1 MSKSPSTGN
10 FVSDIN
16 QMYDQRGKKGNLADL
31 GIVQN
36 PALVSLL
43 SKLIQPKEKQRNS
56 VTSDSSA
63 SNTIFPGVEQIS
75 KQLMGRAEDSE
86 NAFKLFPDL
95 ELAAQI
101 IISSLLSPKDMVK
114 SKLNYRLEGSVL
126 PTQAAS
132 EILEILRDEIT
143 QNYHLEDKLYEI
155 IRNALFRNG
164 SHPMVILPEAAV
176 DNVINKGAVI
186 ATESI
191 NQMDLFIAG
200 DLTKVRSLGIL
211 GNPHTESKVVSALES
226 IFSPG
231 PVAKHYDESIY
242 TNKTSLPVDEDIEVD
257 HLVSLIKKST
267 TVVDNFHILKLPDVL
282 EISRNQKIASLS
294 KNRLAMVAESADGKN
309 KVTPGRLYE
318 MLYKNAPTDY
328 TPYSVIPGSVNLRRR
343 SVGRPLVIHVA
354 AEALIPVFIPG
365 DNSNHIGYFLA
376 VDVDGNPITLDSTVT
391 EFGQSLASGSGGDRS
406 GSSASGLLTERAR
419 RNLISDN
426 FTPMIDR
433 MSEIHAEI
441 VEKDLLER
449 LSRGIYAATELS
461 IGRNEDLSRIMLAR
475 AWKGRSTRLVYI
487 PAEYV
492 TYFAFNYHR
501 NGVGRSYIDDLSN
514 IISMRAMVLFSKIWA
529 MVRSSIST
537 IKTNI
542 TFDPRDP
549 DPVKT
554 IETVKHLVAKS
565 RQQYFPNG
573 LRSVQDFTD
582 WIHKA
587 GIMVTWDNH
596 PRLPNTHLDFEAK
609 NIDHVMPNDE
619 LEELLRHMCYMHF
632 GLAPETVDSA
642 AKADFAT
649 TVQNNSILFSRRILM
664 LGKTLSKHLSSAVQK
679 ISSSDSVIIDKIMLV
694 LNNHA
699 EAIMAVFTEE
709 EKAEYQANKVAFS
722 KFLVNDTLNRLIVS
736 VPEPDTTVTI
746 NQKTEIENYSDLI
759 DKVLDSIISPD
770 ILPEDLAGTA
780 SEHVGSLRNAWKGEL
795 MRRFYAENN
804 ITPEAFEIASR
815 NEDGKPLVDLN
826 TIVKTHSEN
835 VMAATID
842 LIKRMRPV
850 ITAGDLDLQNL
861 DAGDGA
867 ESESSSDSS
876 GDSES
881 DAGADDF
888 GSMDDDM
895 SMETPPD
902 EEMPEDEETPP
913 GEETEPATDDAESE
927 TKPDDV

>member
-1 MSKSPSTGN
+1 MPQSNTGN
-10 FVSDIN
+10 FVSDLS

-36 PALVSLL
+36 PALVSML

-56 VTSDSSA
+56 VTTDSSA
-63 SNTIFPGVEQIS
+63 SNTIFPGVDQIS

-126 PTQAAS
+126 PTHAAS

-164 SHPMVILPEAAV
+164 SHPVVILPEAAV
-176 DNVINKGAVI
+176 DDVINKGAII

-191 NQMDLFIAG
+191 NAMDLFVNG
-200 DLTKVRSLGIL
+200 DLAKVRSMGIL
-211 GNPHTESKVVSALES
+211 GNPHESNKAVTALES
-226 IFSPG
+226 LFTPG
-231 PVAKHYDESIY
+231 PEAKRYDERLY
-242 TNKTSLPVDEDIEVD
+242 VDNNSLPVDEDIEVGN
-257 HLVSLIKKST
+257 LASLMQKST
-267 TVVDNFHILKLPDVL
+267 SVVDNFHILKLPDVL

-294 KNRLAMVAESADGKN
+294 KSRLAMVAEAADDKTKN

-365 DNSNHIGYFLA
+365 DSSNHIGYFLA

-391 EFGQSLASGSGGDRS
+391 EFGQSLSSGNTGDRS

-449 LSRGIYAATELS
+449 LSRGIYASTELS
-461 IGRNEDLSRIMLAR
+461 IGKNTDLSRIMLAR
-475 AWKGRSTRLVYI
+475 GWKGRSTRLVYT

-609 NIDHVMPNDE
+609 NVEHVMPNDE

-664 LGKTLSKHLSSAVQK
+664 LGKTLSKHLSSVVQK
-679 ISSSDSVIIDKIMLV
+679 IAGSDSVIIDKILVV
-694 LNNHA
+694 LNTHA
-699 EAIMAVFTEE
+699 EAITANFTEE
-709 EKAEYQANKVAFS
+709 EKAEFENNNVAFS

-736 VPEPDTTVTI
+736 VPEPDTTVTV
-746 NQKTEIENYSDLI
+746 NQKTEIESYSDLI

-770 ILPEDLAGTA
+770 ILPEDLAGSA
-780 SEHVGSLRNAWKGEL
+780 SEHIGTLRNAWKGEL

-815 NEDGKPLVDLN
+815 NEDGKPLIDLN
-826 TIVKTHSEN
+826 SIVKTHSEN
-835 VMAATID
+835 IMAATVD
-842 LIKRMRPV
+842 LLKRMKPV
-850 ITAGDLDLQNL
+850 INAGDSDLQNL
-861 DAGDGA
+861 DAGTGADGGG
-867 ESESSSDSS
+867 
-876 GDSES
+876 GDSGGDTSTDENS
-881 DAGADDF
+881 EDDF
-888 GSMDDDM
+888 GSMDDGM
-895 SMETPPD
+895 SIDDTVDETQPP
-902 EEMPEDEETPP
+902 EEDTGEPAEDE
-913 GEETEPATDDAESE
+913 AESE
-927 TKPDDV
+927 STPEEEPEA